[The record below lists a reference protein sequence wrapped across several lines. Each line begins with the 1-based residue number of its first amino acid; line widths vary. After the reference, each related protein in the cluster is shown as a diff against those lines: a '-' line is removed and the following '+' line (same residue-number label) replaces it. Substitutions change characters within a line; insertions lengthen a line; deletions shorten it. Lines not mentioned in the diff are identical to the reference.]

1 MRTIPNR
8 AKRRDKDNKE
18 YIFKRSLFV
27 RGDLCCMRLRCDLNP
42 RLVGWLV
49 FTRTIC
55 SQYVL
60 IYFYLIYFV
69 KFKEI
74 KNTIDTHEP
83 NVRWAKFL
91 ADHKKLY
98 LSSARYKV
106 KSFSL

>member
-69 KFKEI
+69 KFIDNVQNLCYLEYTLT
-74 KNTIDTHEP
+74 KNTLWRT
-83 NVRWAKFL
+83 K
-91 ADHKKLY
+91 
-98 LSSARYKV
+98 
-106 KSFSL
+106 